1 MLALFDKQ
9 TNTEVLTMY
18 MKRMIEIGQASNG
31 YVVECRVPIKPEKKE
46 KGKEIEYAYP
56 GSCEKQY
63 IAKSTQEVVDIMTRL
78 MPLLDESFATEDA
91 FDSAFEEAANTK
103 K

>member
-1 MLALFDKQ
+1 
-9 TNTEVLTMY
+9 MY
-18 MKRMIEIGQASNG
+18 MTRMIEVGQASNG
-31 YVVECRVPIKPEKKE
+31 YVVECRVPLKPKKE
-46 KGKEIEYAYP
+46 KESKDLCEFYP

-91 FDSAFEEAANTK
+91 FDSAFDEAASTK

>member
-1 MLALFDKQ
+1 
-9 TNTEVLTMY
+9 MY
-18 MKRMIEIGQASNG
+18 MKRMIEVGQASNG
-31 YVVECRVPIKPEKKE
+31 YVVECRVPLKPKKE
-46 KGKEIEYAYP
+46 KEGKELVECYP

-63 IAKSTQEVVDIMTRL
+63 VAKSTQEVVDIMTKL

>member
-1 MLALFDKQ
+1 
-9 TNTEVLTMY
+9 MY
-18 MKRMIEIGQASNG
+18 MTRMIEVGQASNG
-31 YVVECRVPIKPEKKE
+31 YVVECRVPLKPKKE
-46 KGKEIEYAYP
+46 KESKDLRESYP

-91 FDSAFEEAANTK
+91 FDSAFDEAASTK